1 LTQLWQVYLNTHKII
16 KEKERENDTQKAI
29 KKMVERTKK
38 IIMRERENESAN
50 QEMVEHMKTK

>member
-1 LTQLWQVYLNTHKII
+1 VNTHKII